1 MHAKRKT
8 ATPEFGK
15 KYQKLLEGDLYFSIR

>member
-1 MHAKRKT
+1 MHAKKKT

-15 KYQKLLEGDLYFSIR
+15 KYQKLLEGDLYFSVG